1 MAINFLNTVNLN
13 KNQLNNAAIQ
23 NLGADPAG
31 AVEGQIYFNTVDH
44 DLKIYANGAWKEV
57 GATSGVE
64 TLSTTKA
71 GNSGGNPLTVLS
83 NAVGDVTINSFAY
96 AGGSNIG
103 YVPSGGTVNQY
114 LDGAGNW
121 IDITTGDIESVNA
134 STVNNRLGIAITTP
148 LGPDPVVGL
157 DVVGLTN
164 LGATVASDD
173 ELIIYDTSTTTNKSI
188 TVENLVGGYETTY
201 DLTTAP
207 TGTAVRLTSS
217 DATDPAEDVTISGTT
232 GRTAIT
238 RISTTELRV
247 DLTDDVNIIDDLFVG
262 GIITQTG
269 IGSTTGVNDG
279 ALTASTALLLTADN
293 TAIKVGMQVTGT
305 GIPTN
310 ITIATVTDAKT
321 FVLSGVITITNGI
334 TITFEE
340 VNSFAAPLDMNNN
353 RLHEVKTGVLGTD
366 GVNLGQ
372 VELLVAGVGVFKG
385 GYNATS
391 DPGAPKISGAD
402 NIALDQGDYFIV
414 THDGDITFSDQVV
427 KVEVGDFIFAN
438 AAITADDDPASTE
451 YTIVIADAN
460 IAGAGATDGATE
472 KGVAGFDSAN
482 FTVSASGWV
491 QIKSLSRLNG
501 RKQALDDGG
510 NATPPTSPV
519 ERTVSGGLTTFE
531 IDLADASLFGSG
543 ALAEDVTVEVTQNV
557 SPFQT
562 VYADVTRSG
571 SASMSIIFS
580 GDVAVNTYRVLL
592 EYV

>member
-13 KNQLNNAAIQ
+13 KNQLTQAAIESQ
-23 NLGADPAG
+23 PNDAAVGGAP
-31 AVEGQIYFNTVDH
+31 VEGQIYFNTTDF
-44 DLKIYANGAWKEV
+44 DLKIFANGAWKEV

-64 TLSTTKA
+64 TLSTTQA
-71 GNSGGNPLTVLS
+71 GNSTGNTLTVLT

-103 YVPSGGTVNQY
+103 YVPSGGAVNQY
-114 LDGAGNW
+114 LDGTGAW
-121 IDITTGDIESVNA
+121 VDVTTGDIESVNA

-353 RLHEVKTGVLGTD
+353 RIHEVKTGVLGTD

-385 GYNATS
+385 GYDAATGLTV
-391 DPGAPKISGAD
+391 PGGLEIDGAS
-402 NIALDQGDYFIV
+402 NIALDKGDYFVV
-414 THDGDITFSDQVV
+414 TVAGSAFFSLAL
-427 KVEVGDFIFAN
+427 EPGDFIFAETAI
-438 AAITADDDPASTE
+438 AANSSPPVGDYIVVRADDN
-451 YTIVIADAN
+451 V
-460 IAGAGATDGATE
+460 AGAGATDGATP
-472 KGVAGFDSAN
+472 KGVSGFDSEN
-482 FTVSASGWV
+482 FTVSSNGWV
-491 QIKSLSRLNG
+491 QLKRQSNPYGISVPLT
-501 RKQALDDGG
+501 GG
-510 NATPPTSPV
+510 V
-519 ERTVSGGLTTFE
+519 DSGGETTFTVD
-531 IDLADASLFGSG
+531 ITTAARFGTG
-543 ALAEDVTVEVTQNV
+543 ALAANCKAEVVTT
-557 SPFQT
+557 SGRGT
-562 VYADVTRSG
+562 VYPCVSGNGTGGMVFKFIPTVAD
-571 SASMSIIFS
+571 SIYTALITI
-580 GDVAVNTYRVLL
+580 V
-592 EYV
+592 